1 MHLDDTPLKNVF
13 AKLLEHLNLCGVH
26 HIAEVHVILKV
37 ALESHFDRFRNRHRR
52 LAGGQR
58 ECNSS

>member
-1 MHLDDTPLKNVF
+1 MHLDDAPLENVF
-13 AKLLEHLNLCGVH
+13 SKLLEHLNLRGVN

-52 LAGGQR
+52 LTGSQCER
-58 ECNSS
+58 NCS